1 MRSFPTSRS
10 NRDGQKTGGPGVCAQ
25 TLSPQKPGFAEVAV
39 GCLPLGRS
47 GRSMIKVYAPA
58 GAVRNRSHSRANS
71 AIPQAQAASCRGE
84 RPPVVKFPDV
94 MRIFILGAGATG
106 SLLAQLLDRQGHH
119 VWCGDR
125 DPERARRFL
134 GKKSPIAVAQVNARN
149 LHGIVRAA
157 KGCQLL
163 INASASVFNEIV
175 MRAALRLRSHYLD
188 LSSHLTRNPF
198 HGEQFRYA
206 KKFETKN
213 RAAVINA
220 GAAPG
225 LTNLLVKRAADLCD
239 EVLSAQIRLY
249 ESSESDDPISQWSPE
264 VSFDEAVSHPRIYRD
279 GKFKL
284 AKRFSEVEK
293 FRFIDPVGAARVVL
307 AAQDEVATLPR
318 FIPMRDLDAKI
329 GGNEI
334 DRLRRW
340 HKQGKLSKS
349 RGLQKSRFPETSSPR
364 AIARLIRTGV
374 LQNARFAAAVL
385 VRGVQRG
392 PKEDV
397 HVLMRSDVLFPSLYT
412 IRGRGL
418 FTTPVAFATAH
429 VAAQFVKFFPRKESG
444 VFAPETLPVEIRR
457 EILAGVRSQGL
468 KVQHRVTILRSNSE
482 DDEESL

>member
-1 MRSFPTSRS
+1 
-10 NRDGQKTGGPGVCAQ
+10 
-25 TLSPQKPGFAEVAV
+25 
-39 GCLPLGRS
+39 
-47 GRSMIKVYAPA
+47 
-58 GAVRNRSHSRANS
+58 
-71 AIPQAQAASCRGE
+71 
-84 RPPVVKFPDV
+84 

-106 SLLAQLLDRQGHH
+106 SLLAQLLERQGHH

-134 GKKSPIAVAQVNARN
+134 GKKTPIAISHVNARN
-149 LHGIVRAA
+149 LRGIVRAA

-175 MRAALRLRSHYLD
+175 LRAALRLRSHYLD
-188 LSSHLTRNPF
+188 LSSHLTRDPF
-198 HGEQFRYA
+198 RAEQFRYA
-206 KKFETKN
+206 KRFEQKN

-225 LTNLLVKRAADLCD
+225 LTNLLAKRAADLCD
-239 EVLSAQIRLY
+239 EVVSAQIRLY

-264 VSFDEAVSHPRIYRD
+264 VSFDEAVSNPRIYRD

-284 AKRFSEVEK
+284 AKRFSELEK
-293 FRFIDPVGAARVVL
+293 FRFMDPVGAARVVL
-307 AAQDEVATLPR
+307 AAQDEIATLPR
-318 FIPMRDLDAKI
+318 FIAMRDLDAKI

-349 RGLQKSRFPETSSPR
+349 RGMARRRFPETSSPR
-364 AIARLIRTGV
+364 AIAKLIRQGV

-385 VRGVQRG
+385 VRGIQRG
-392 PKEDV
+392 SKEDV
-397 HVLMRSDVLFPSLYT
+397 HVLVRSDVLFPSLYT
-412 IRGRGL
+412 IRRRGL

-429 VAAQFVKFFPRKESG
+429 VAAQFVKNFPKEVSG
-444 VFAPETLPVEIRR
+444 VFAPESLPIEIRR

-468 KVQHRVTILRSNSE
+468 KVLHKVTIVKTLE
-482 DDEESL
+482 DEEEI

>member
-1 MRSFPTSRS
+1 
-10 NRDGQKTGGPGVCAQ
+10 
-25 TLSPQKPGFAEVAV
+25 
-39 GCLPLGRS
+39 
-47 GRSMIKVYAPA
+47 
-58 GAVRNRSHSRANS
+58 
-71 AIPQAQAASCRGE
+71 
-84 RPPVVKFPDV
+84 
-94 MRIFILGAGATG
+94 MRIFILGAGVTG
-106 SLLAQLLDRQGHH
+106 SLLAQLLERQGHH

-134 GKKSPIAVAQVNARN
+134 GRKSPIAVAEVNARN
-149 LHGIVRAA
+149 LRGIVRAA
-157 KGCQLL
+157 KGCQL
-163 INASASVFNEIV
+163 IVNASASVFNEIV
-175 MRAALRLRSHYLD
+175 LRAALRLRAHYLD
-188 LSSHLTRNPF
+188 LSSHLTRQPF
-198 HGEQFRYA
+198 YPEQFKYA
-206 KKFETKN
+206 KRFEEKN

-225 LTNLLVKRAADLCD
+225 LTNLLVKRLADLCD

-264 VSFDEAVSHPRIYRD
+264 VSFDEAVSHPRIYRN
-279 GKFKL
+279 GKFRL
-284 AKRFSEVEK
+284 AKRFSELEK
-293 FRFIDPVGAARVVL
+293 FRFMDPIGPARVVL
-307 AAQDEVATLPR
+307 AAQDEVVTLPR

-340 HKQGKLSKS
+340 HKQGRLSKS
-349 RGLQKSRFPETSSPR
+349 RGMTRQRFPETSSPR
-364 AIARLIRTGV
+364 AIARLIRQGL

-392 PKEDV
+392 SKEDV

-412 IRGRGL
+412 IRRRGL

-444 VFAPETLPVEIRR
+444 VFAPETLPVELRR

-468 KVQHRVTILRSNSE
+468 KILHKVTILKTLE
-482 DDEESL
+482 EDEEI